1 MDWHLTLISFNTFK
15 GLRVQRFLE
24 IGSALFMATIKR
36 FEEIDAW
43 KIGRVLC
50 SKIGLVIEEGNFKK
64 SYRLIDQI
72 EGSSGSIM
80 DNIAEGFERGTRAEF
95 IQFLGYAKVSCGEL
109 RSQLYRAVDRKY
121 LTKDQFDELYVL
133 AVRISAMIQKLIA
146 YLQKTEVKG
155 TRKR

>member
-1 MDWHLTLISFNTFK
+1 
-15 GLRVQRFLE
+15 
-24 IGSALFMATIKR
+24 MATIKR
-36 FEEIDAW
+36 FEEVEAW
-43 KIGRVLC
+43 KVGRELCLRIGG
-50 SKIGLVIEEGNFKK
+50 IIDEGNFKK

-95 IQFLGYAKVSCGEL
+95 IQFLGYAKGSCGEF

-121 LTKDQFDELYVL
+121 LNKEQFDELYVF

-146 YLQKTEVKG
+146 YLQKTNVKG
-155 TRKR
+155 LRKK